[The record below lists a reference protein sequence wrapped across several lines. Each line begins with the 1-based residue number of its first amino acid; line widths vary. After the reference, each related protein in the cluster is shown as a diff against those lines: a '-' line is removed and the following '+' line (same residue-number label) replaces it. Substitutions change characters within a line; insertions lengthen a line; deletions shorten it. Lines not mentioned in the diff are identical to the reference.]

1 MKKLTLKT
9 KEGCCRL
16 LAIFICSILL
26 FSFIACIFST
36 NGFTIK
42 IEDITIDQRG
52 ATLNGQLYYPARTS
66 DEDSY
71 PAIVVTHGGGC
82 NYEVMRGVAESIARH
97 GYVVFNVSAYG
108 SGMSELPIYDETDL
122 GIDQFVYGG
131 GPNGMWDAIEY
142 VRTLEYVDATR
153 IGLIGH
159 SGGGRRSSAAAA
171 LDCGYL
177 SFNDT
182 MINVLYEQFDQ
193 EFTEEE
199 ITQDADELAKARLS
213 EEELELYEYI
223 RAEKEEYANTR
234 LKALVVMGG
243 EADAVWPRQ
252 TVSVAGYEV
261 QRNCQT
267 NIATV
272 NGWYDKPLYQ
282 LSDAC
287 KEAMYTDDPQI
298 DQYYV
303 IDDIA
308 EKSTMLGS
316 LKEVTILN
324 NEEFVQAIENRSVRL
339 KAINPETHSKN
350 YFSCQQITKSMM
362 FFQQVLNYNRG
373 DLTDPNTVP
382 LDPSNQTWPFR
393 AVCNF
398 IAMMSMIC
406 MLFPLAG
413 LIARTKFFA
422 PVICK
427 PVPTRGPVNKKQF
440 WLISLVG
447 VATTF
452 LAVYFACNGAMDKI
466 FGFIT
471 LPVSTFFPLFT
482 SGWSATVLLSYICV
496 GAILLII
503 INVALHKKA
512 YHTSGLE
519 RLNIRIPVKN
529 VLKGLL
535 LAAILFGCAY
545 LMLAIIEY
553 CFGQDFRL
561 WQTMFTEMKLEYWGI
576 LPRYAITYVIPFLL
590 IGIATNFTVREDM
603 PVWKDT
609 LIAIVV
615 NSAGAW
621 LVCLINYIGF
631 ITKPVGTEFTLFATF
646 ITYYYCLLFIP
657 ITVIITRFM
666 YRITHS
672 VWPGV
677 FVNTFIAGWSVVAA
691 VGVNMQYTA
700 TTFGQL
706 FFGF

>member
-1 MKKLTLKT
+1 M
-9 KEGCCRL
+9 
-16 LAIFICSILL
+16 
-26 FSFIACIFST
+26 
-36 NGFTIK
+36 
-42 IEDITIDQRG
+42 
-52 ATLNGQLYYPARTS
+52 NGQLYYPARTS

-71 PAIVVTHGGGC
+71 PAIIVTHGGGC
-82 NYEVMRGVAESIARH
+82 NYEVMRGFAEAIARH

-108 SGMSELPIYDETDL
+108 SGMSELPMYDETDL

-131 GPNGMWDAIEY
+131 GPNGIWDAIEY
-142 VRTLEYVDATR
+142 VRTLEYVDTTR
-153 IGLIGH
+153 IGLVGH

-177 SFNDT
+177 SFNDI
-182 MINVLYEQFDQ
+182 MINVLYEQFGQ
-193 EFTEEE
+193 SFTEEE
-199 ITQDADELAKARLS
+199 INQDADELAKARLN
-213 EEELELYEYI
+213 EDQLELYEYI
-223 RAEKEEYANTR
+223 RAEKKEYADTR

-252 TVSVAGYEV
+252 TVNVAGYEV
-261 QRNCQT
+261 LRNCQT

-272 NGWYDKPLYQ
+272 NGWYDKPFYQ

-287 KEAMYTDDPQI
+287 KEAMYTDDPQM
-298 DQYYV
+298 DQYYI

-308 EKSTMLGS
+308 EESTMIGGLDELS
-316 LKEVTILN
+316 ILN
-324 NEEFVQAIENRSVRL
+324 SQELADALDNRSIRL

-350 YFSCQQITKSMM
+350 YFSCNQITKTME
-362 FFQQVLNYNRG
+362 FFQQALNYNRG

-382 LDPSNQTWPFR
+382 LDPSSQTWPIR
-393 AVCNF
+393 AICNCL
-398 IAMMSMIC
+398 AMFCMIV
-406 MLFPLAG
+406 MLFPLTS
-413 LIARTKFFA
+413 LLTKRKFFESI
-422 PVICK
+422 VCK
-427 PVPTRGPVNKKQF
+427 PVPAKGPVNKKQF
-440 WLISLVG
+440 WLISLGSV
-447 VATTF
+447 VTTF
-452 LAVYFACNGAMDKI
+452 VAVYFACNGAMDKI

-496 GAILLII
+496 GAFVLTVIS
-503 INVALHKKA
+503 VMLHKKA
-512 YHTSGLE
+512 YGTTGLE
-519 RLNIRIPVKN
+519 RLNIRMSFKN
-529 VLKGLL
+529 IMKSLL
-535 LAAILFGCAY
+535 LGIILLGCAY

-576 LPRYAITYVIPFLL
+576 LPRYAITYLIPFLV
-590 IGIATNFTVREDM
+590 IGVATNFTVREDL

-609 LIAIVV
+609 IIAIVV

-621 LVCLINYIGF
+621 LVCLINCIVIF
-631 ITKPVGTEFTLFATF
+631 SKPVGTEFTFFASF

-657 ITVIITRFM
+657 ITVVITRFM
-666 YRITHS
+666 YRLTHS
-672 VWPGV
+672 VWPGAI
-677 FVNTFIAGWSVVAA
+677 VNTLIAGWSIVGA